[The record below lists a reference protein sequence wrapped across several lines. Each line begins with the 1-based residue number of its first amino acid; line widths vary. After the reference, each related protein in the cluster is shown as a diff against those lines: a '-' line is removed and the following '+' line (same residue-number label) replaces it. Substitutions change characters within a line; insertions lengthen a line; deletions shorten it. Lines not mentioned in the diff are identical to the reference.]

1 MTTADM
7 KRRLAALDKERE
19 EAFRAAVAKEP
30 NNPTIPVSCE
40 WMLGLRV
47 TAENFGVPV
56 EELVDLL
63 LQIGMNSFS
72 RAISGGGSNA
82 VSWWLI
88 EMHSKYPD
96 TFNVRAWENRCG
108 VLLSTSF
115 MPSVE
120 CPSVNSK
127 NGRQSK
133 TPKSRPPRNDRII
146 FFSQTVP
153 ATRVDAS

>member
-108 VLLSTSF
+108 VLAIDKLYA
-115 MPSVE
+115 E
-120 CPSVNSK
+120 R
-127 NGRQSK
+127 G
-133 TPKSRPPRNDRII
+133 
-146 FFSQTVP
+146 VP
-153 ATRVDAS
+153 IGKFQEWAAEQDAKEQAAKK